1 MKMSSCVFSAIRA
14 FSTNWPYFACA
25 GFQNYL
31 ILINCFD
38 SKFIQKIQLANESQ
52 NITICDSFMSD
63 TYDLFVLI
71 QQDGEYKLHMV
82 DLDAANVNEFDG
94 DDLNDEELTTYKI
107 GEPIYQYNQDD
118 VEGRQFLKLYARG
131 SSRKEEF
138 DRNEKLIVYF
148 LHEGKIFSW
157 TSLTKYSRYD

>member
-1 MKMSSCVFSAIRA
+1 
-14 FSTNWPYFACA
+14 
-25 GFQNYL
+25 
-31 ILINCFD
+31 
-38 SKFIQKIQLANESQ
+38 
-52 NITICDSFMSD
+52 
-63 TYDLFVLI
+63 
-71 QQDGEYKLHMV
+71 MV